1 MQIKGRKKWR
11 SRRRVEKNDGL
22 YPLQMC
28 PRVFDQVHTQ
38 KEEQGEKVKKKNKE
52 IANAIVMQF

>member
-1 MQIKGRKKWR
+1 
-11 SRRRVEKNDGL
+11 
-22 YPLQMC
+22 MC